1 MVAEFSGRKRFRTI
15 SAIKLLHARW
25 PDMVPNPPLG
35 VVLHAIG
42 GLMSAVFYLPYRKVK
57 HWSWE
62 SYWIVGG
69 VFSWIVAPWI
79 IACLAVPNLLTTLS
93 HAPAKSLFWS
103 YFFGVLWGVGG
114 LTFGLTVR
122 YLGFALGTAMALGY
136 CAAFGTL
143 LPPIFNGQFADVLK
157 TTSGLVV
164 MGGVLVCMLGIAIS
178 GFAGIAKEKELPAKE
193 KTASVKE
200 FSFKKGVWVATFCGI
215 MSACMSYGF
224 AAGKP
229 IADVAVANGSSDLW
243 KNLPV
248 LIIILAGG
256 FTTNFI
262 WCVMLNLRNKTFGDY
277 LKYEQTILSSPN
289 PGSLSERVPLF
300 TNYFFCALAGTV
312 WYLQFFFYGM
322 GTTKMGKYDFSSW
335 TLHMASIIIFGTLVG
350 VWLCEWKGVSGRT
363 HRLMRFGLIVLVT
376 STVVMGYGNYLAK
389 EKPSSSDAPKAG
401 LPKMHRISRS
411 VWATLTPVL
420 SPRRGEGEIP
430 CRGLVLK
437 ALSLSPSEGE
447 RAGVRGL

>member
-1 MVAEFSGRKRFRTI
+1 MI
-15 SAIKLLHARW
+15 
-25 PDMVPNPPLG
+25 PNPPLG
-35 VVLHAIG
+35 VLLHAIG
-42 GLMSAVFYLPYRKVK
+42 GLMSAIFYLPYRKVK

-79 IACLAVPNLLTTLS
+79 IAFLAVPNLLTTLS
-93 HAPAKSLFWS
+93 NAPAKSLFWS

-143 LPPIFNGQFADVLK
+143 LPPIFSGQFKGVLK

-164 MGGVLVCMLGIAIS
+164 MGGVLVCLLGIVIS
-178 GFAGIAKEKELPAKE
+178 GFAGIAKERELPEKE
-193 KTASVKE
+193 KKTTVKE

-229 IADVAVANGSSDLW
+229 IAEIAVTNGASDLW

-262 WCVMLNLRNKTFGDY
+262 WCLFLNVRNKTTHDY
-277 LKYEQTILSSPN
+277 FKRQEQ
-289 PGSLSERVPLF
+289 V
-300 TNYFFCALAGTV
+300 
-312 WYLQFFFYGM
+312 
-322 GTTKMGKYDFSSW
+322 
-335 TLHMASIIIFGTLVG
+335 ASI
-350 VWLCEWKGVSGRT
+350 
-363 HRLMRFGLIVLVT
+363 
-376 STVVMGYGNYLAK
+376 A
-389 EKPSSSDAPKAG
+389 
-401 LPKMHRISRS
+401 
-411 VWATLTPVL
+411 
-420 SPRRGEGEIP
+420 
-430 CRGLVLK
+430 
-437 ALSLSPSEGE
+437 E
-447 RAGVRGL
+447 R

>member
-1 MVAEFSGRKRFRTI
+1 M
-15 SAIKLLHARW
+15 L
-25 PDMVPNPPLG
+25 PNPPLG
-35 VVLHAIG
+35 VMLHAIG
-42 GLMSAVFYLPYRKVK
+42 GLMSAIFYLPYRKVK

-79 IACLAVPNLLTTLS
+79 IAFLAVPNLPLTLS
-93 HAPAKSLFWS
+93 HAPAKSVFWS

-143 LPPIFNGQFADVLK
+143 LPPIFNGQFAGVIK
-157 TTSGLVV
+157 TSSGLIV
-164 MGGVLVCMLGIAIS
+164 MGGVVVCLLGIIIS
-178 GFAGIAKEKELPAKE
+178 GFAGIAKERELPDKE

-229 IADVAVANGSSDLW
+229 IAEVAVANGSSDLW

-256 FTTNFI
+256 FTTNFL
-262 WCVMLNLRNKTFGDY
+262 WCVALNVRNKTFGDY
-277 LKYEQTILSSPN
+277 LKQEHKAPSSEN
-289 PGSLSERVPLF
+289 ALARIERVPVF
-300 TNYFFCALAGTV
+300 ANYLFCALAGTL
-312 WYLQFFFYGM
+312 WYFQFFFYGM
-322 GTTKMGKYDFSSW
+322 GTTKMGRYDFSSW
-335 TLHMASIIIFGTLVG
+335 TLHMASIIIFGTLLG
-350 VWLCEWKGVSGRT
+350 VLLSEWKGVSGRT
-363 HRLMRFGLIVLVT
+363 HWLMRFGLVVLVS
-376 STVVMGYGNYLAK
+376 STVVIGYGNYLAK
-389 EKPSSSDAPKAG
+389 ESPANPSQPQAKAEQHAKQSAGIRRAPNA
-401 LPKMHRISRS
+401 
-411 VWATLTPVL
+411 
-420 SPRRGEGEIP
+420 
-430 CRGLVLK
+430 
-437 ALSLSPSEGE
+437 SLDITRNST
-447 RAGVRGL
+447 R

>member
-1 MVAEFSGRKRFRTI
+1 MIA
-15 SAIKLLHARW
+15 
-25 PDMVPNPPLG
+25 NPPLG

-42 GLMSAVFYLPYRKVK
+42 GLMSAVFYLPYRRVK

-79 IACLAVPNLLTTLS
+79 IASLAVPNLLTTLTS
-93 HAPAKSLFWS
+93 APAKSVFWS
-103 YFFGVLWGVGG
+103 FLFGMLWGIGG
-114 LTFGLTVR
+114 ATFGLTVR

-143 LPPIFNGQFADVLK
+143 LPPVFNGEFGGIIT

-164 MGGVLVCMLGIAIS
+164 MAGVVVCLLGIVIS
-178 GFAGIAKEKELPAKE
+178 GLAGVAKEREVPEKE
-193 KTASVKE
+193 KTASIKE
-200 FSFKKGVWVATFCGI
+200 FNFKKGVWVATFCGI

-229 IADVAVANGSSDLW
+229 IAELAVTNGASSLW
-243 KNLPV
+243 QNLPV

-256 FTTNFI
+256 FTTNLI
-262 WCVMLNLRNKTFGDY
+262 WCAFLNLRNKTGGDY
-277 LKYEQTILSSPN
+277 CKREAQILASDHPRSSRREEAHSISGE
-289 PGSLSERVPLF
+289 GSQSLLASAAANQFRTERVPLLA
-300 TNYFFCALAGTV
+300 NYVLCAVAGTV

-350 VWLCEWKGVSGRT
+350 VCLAEWKGVSRRT
-363 HRLMRFGLIVLVT
+363 HRLMVTGLFVLVS
-376 STVVMGYGNYLAK
+376 STVVIGYGNYLAK
-389 EKPSSSDAPKAG
+389 ESTTAAG
-401 LPKMHRISRS
+401 
-411 VWATLTPVL
+411 
-420 SPRRGEGEIP
+420 
-430 CRGLVLK
+430 
-437 ALSLSPSEGE
+437 
-447 RAGVRGL
+447 

>member
-1 MVAEFSGRKRFRTI
+1 MIPNPSLGVM
-15 SAIKLLHARW
+15 LHA
-25 PDMVPNPPLG
+25 L
-35 VVLHAIG
+35 G
-42 GLMSAVFYLPYRKVK
+42 GLMSAIFYLPYRRVR
-57 HWSWE
+57 HWAWE

-69 VFSWIVAPWI
+69 VFSWLVAPWI
-79 IACLAVPNLLTTLS
+79 IAAVAVPNLTATLQN
-93 HAPAKSLFWS
+93 APGNSLFWS

-143 LPPIFNGQFADVLK
+143 LPPVFSGELATALK

-164 MGGVLVCMLGIAIS
+164 MVGVAVCLIGIAIS
-178 GFAGIAKEKELPAKE
+178 GLAGIAKEREIPE
-193 KTASVKE
+193 KDKKASVQE

-229 IADVAVANGSSDLW
+229 IAELAVSNGASDLW

-262 WCVMLNLRNKTFGDY
+262 WCIALNLRNKTYRDY
-277 LKYEQTILSSPN
+277 LTAEAPASPADQ
-289 PGSLSERVPLF
+289 SVATTTRVPLLA
-300 TNYFFCALAGTV
+300 NYVLCAVAGTI

-335 TLHMASIIIFGTLVG
+335 TLHMASIIIFGTVLG
-350 VWLCEWKGVSGRT
+350 VYLSECTGVSRRT
-363 HRLMRFGLIVLVT
+363 HRLMLCGLVVLVS
-376 STVVMGYGNYLAK
+376 STVVIGYGNYLAK
-389 EKPSSSDAPKAG
+389 ESPPVAVLESQPK
-401 LPKMHRISRS
+401 
-411 VWATLTPVL
+411 
-420 SPRRGEGEIP
+420 
-430 CRGLVLK
+430 
-437 ALSLSPSEGE
+437 
-447 RAGVRGL
+447 